1 MNYNNYWK
9 RRRQM
14 SYQYDGDPAQFARQ
28 VKQHLDE
35 MFPGRWI
42 ARDGPITLVVGL
54 HSTRLL
60 FIGLVE
66 K

>member
-1 MNYNNYWK
+1 
-9 RRRQM
+9 M
-14 SYQYDGDPAQFARQ
+14 SYQHDGDPAQFARQ